1 MKINLKLRLQ
11 NKQFIIAIVS
21 AILLLAGQI
30 AELFGYSFDGETS
43 QAIMATVNTVLS
55 ILVAVGVVQDPTTS
69 GLSDDDEVLST
80 EKLV

>member
-21 AILLLAGQI
+21 AILLLVGQI
-30 AELFGYSFDGETS
+30 AELFGYAFDGETS
-43 QAIMATVNTVLS
+43 QTIMATVNTVLT

-69 GLSDDDEVLST
+69 GLGDDDEVLST

>member
-1 MKINLKLRLQ
+1 M
-11 NKQFIIAIVS
+11 
-21 AILLLAGQI
+21 
-30 AELFGYSFDGETS
+30 FGYAFDGETS

-55 ILVAVGVVQDPTTS
+55 ILVVIGVVQDPTTS

>member
-21 AILLLAGQI
+21 AILLLVGQI
-30 AELFGYSFDGETS
+30 AGLFGYAFDGETS
-43 QAIMATVNTVLS
+43 QTIMDIVNTVLS

>member
-30 AELFGYSFDGETS
+30 AELLGYAFDGETS

>member
-21 AILLLAGQI
+21 AILLLVGQV
-30 AELFGYSFDGETS
+30 AELLGYAFDGETS

>member
-21 AILLLAGQI
+21 AILLLVGQV
-30 AELFGYSFDGETS
+30 AELLGYTFDGETS

-69 GLSDDDEVLST
+69 GFGDDDEVLAT

>member
-21 AILLLAGQI
+21 AILLLVGQI
-30 AELFGYSFDGETS
+30 AGLFGYDFDGETS
-43 QAIMATVNTVLS
+43 QTIMAIVNTVLS

>member
-21 AILLLAGQI
+21 AILLLVGQI
-30 AELFGYSFDGETS
+30 AGLFGYAFDGETS
-43 QAIMATVNTVLS
+43 QTIMATVNTVLS

>member
-21 AILLLAGQI
+21 AILLLVGQI
-30 AELFGYSFDGETS
+30 AELFGYAFSGETS
-43 QAIMATVNTVLS
+43 QAVMATVNTVLS

-69 GLSDDDEVLST
+69 GLSDDAEVLAT
-80 EKLV
+80 EKLG

>member
-30 AELFGYSFDGETS
+30 AELFGHSFDGETS